1 MSRPSSPSATSPA
14 ALHVGSAPTPARLV
28 AGAIGDSASKDALA
42 KLTTAVDELKQL
54 KIQPMLHQA
63 VAALNGGDA
72 KAGAEWAIKALE
84 QDARSGFGWYLLA
97 IAREKASDFVGS
109 ITCYESALALLPDHA
124 EIANNLGRLAYRLG
138 QKPVA
143 EKLFRHYMARFP
155 NDPEGA
161 NNLACVLRDEQ
172 RYDSAV
178 DLLKTAIGQTPDQPL
193 LWNTLGSTLAEQGD
207 PLNAEIFFDEAL
219 RLDPGFA
226 KARYNRGNV
235 RLIRGDPAAAL
246 IDCETAMTSPL
257 AADEQVMMRLARS
270 TILLNLGR
278 VAEGWDDYE
287 ARLDP
292 NFADFT
298 IVMVDRPRWTPQT
311 DLAGKSLLI
320 VGEQGLGDEVLFAN
334 VLPDVI
340 EALGPDGRLTIAV
353 EPRLV
358 PLFQRSYPNARVGA
372 HATYLAEGRT
382 YRPLPFLD
390 DTAIMEI
397 DCWTPIGSLLRRFR
411 RTMES
416 FPARDRFLAADPA
429 RVAHWRNLLERAPAG
444 RKVGLLWKSGS
455 TLGARHRYFSA
466 FEQWAPVLATPGV
479 TFVSLQYG
487 DCAAE
492 LEQARRELGV
502 DIWTPPGIDLKQDLD
517 DVAALSCALDL
528 VVGFANAT
536 SNIAAACG
544 APSWLIS
551 TTQAWPRL
559 GTDRY
564 LWYPQMRVFM
574 PAEVGVWGPVMD
586 EVAEAMALL
595 ARS

>member
-1 MSRPSSPSATSPA
+1 MLRPSAPSATSPG
-14 ALHVGSAPTPARLV
+14 ALGVGAAPTPARLS
-28 AGAIGDSASKDALA
+28 AGAVGDSGSSDVLA
-42 KLTTAVDELKQL
+42 KLSKAVEELKAL
-54 KIQPMLHQA
+54 KVQPLLHQA
-63 VAALNGGDA
+63 VAALNAGDA

-84 QDARSGFGWYLLA
+84 QDERNGFGWYLLA

-143 EKLFRHYMARFP
+143 EKLFRHYLARFP
-155 NDPEGA
+155 EDHEGA
-161 NNLACVLRDEQ
+161 NNLACVLRDQQQYGDAIE
-172 RYDSAV
+172 
-178 DLLKTAIGQTPDQPL
+178 LLKSAIGRAPAQPL

-207 PLNAEIFFDEAL
+207 PANAEIFFDEAL

-235 RLIRGDPAAAL
+235 RLFRGDTRAAL
-246 IDCETAMTSPL
+246 EDCEKAMTSPKP
-257 AADEQVMMRLARS
+257 ADEQLMMQLARS

-278 VAEGWDDYE
+278 VGEGWDDYE

-292 NFADFT
+292 KFSDVT
-298 IVMVDRPRWTPQT
+298 VVMVDRPRWSPGA
-311 DLAGKSLLI
+311 DLAGKSMLI
-320 VGEQGLGDEVLFAN
+320 VGEQGLGDEIMFAN

-340 EALGPDGRLTIAV
+340 EALGPNGRLILAV

-358 PLFQRSYPNARVGA
+358 PLFQRSYPAARVGA

-390 DTAIMEI
+390 DAAMAGI
-397 DCWTPIGSLLRRFR
+397 DLWTPIGSLLREFR
-411 RTMES
+411 REVS
-416 FPARDRFLAADPA
+416 AYPVRPHFLEADPV
-429 RVAHWRNLLERAPAG
+429 RVAHWRKVLDGAPAG

-455 TLGARHRYFSA
+455 TLGARHRYYST
-466 FEQWAPVLATPGV
+466 FEQWAGVLAAPGIA
-479 TFVSLQYG
+479 FVNLQYG
-487 DCAAE
+487 DVAGE

-502 DIWTPPGIDLKQDLD
+502 EIWNPPGIDLKQDLD

-528 VVGFANAT
+528 VIGFPNAT

-551 TTQAWPRL
+551 APASWPRL
-559 GTDRY
+559 GTDR
-564 LWYPQMRVFM
+564 LPWYPQMRVFI
-574 PAEVGVWGPVMD
+574 PERFGEWDPVMD
-586 EVAEAMALL
+586 EVAQAMA
-595 ARS
+595 AFGRT